1 MIVVRLWHPQHDV
14 AAKPQHFATTM
25 PKCHVCGRFCILFQP
40 YAHHAGLAQHAS
52 HRHSALGSDAY
63 LR

>member
-1 MIVVRLWHPQHDV
+1 
-14 AAKPQHFATTM
+14 M